1 MPSMHI
7 SPHPNQVRSACER
20 CRRQK
25 LRCSRPAAPDA
36 ICARCARLGK
46 DCQPGMQRRIGRPV
60 RKDLVPAEGAL
71 ATTDVDVSVLDAEV
85 LVEASPVVG
94 FAGSDAIADIV
105 ADVPNCGLHVDWMFP
120 GDFSFRLG
128 DADDALVTANGMQLL
143 QDERWLSVEPE
154 SSIVLPTTQEHFAA
168 LSKINIELHR
178 SWESLSSNSFCV
190 GASFCYGESSFID
203 LELLKRILGSVQD
216 FLGTIKAMHRRLG
229 TRDSTRPIIKYGR
242 PERENSSSTTSTSPD
257 DVHAEQSRS
266 SFQTSPG
273 SGLKSRNTIIDS
285 HTAFLVISCYSQVIK
300 HIELIA
306 TIVNHHL
313 GDQTMPLMGP
323 AENMTL
329 MGLTVDDFSSQVGLF
344 TELVRNVVCQI
355 TLVLGLPMAPWSGR
369 SVWTGLLR
377 EDRYREMLNQELGGP
392 IQDQWTTRPAKLM
405 EAMDETRRLVMEVS
419 MMGYG

>member
-1 MPSMHI
+1 MPPMHS

-46 DCQPGMQRRIGRPV
+46 NCQPGMQRRIGRPV
-60 RKDLVPAEGAL
+60 RKDLVPAETAP
-71 ATTDVDVSVLDAEV
+71 ATTDVGVSVSVLDADV

-94 FAGSDAIADIV
+94 FAGGDAIGDIV
-105 ADVPNCGLHVDWMFP
+105 ADVPHCVDWMFP

-128 DADDALVTANGMQLL
+128 DANDALTAASGMQLL
-143 QDERWLSVEPE
+143 QDERWLSIEPE
-154 SSIVLPTTQEHFAA
+154 SAIVLPTTQEHFAT

-178 SWESLSSNSFCV
+178 SWESLSTNSFCV
-190 GASFCYGESSFID
+190 GASFCYGKSSFID
-203 LELLKRILGSVQD
+203 LELLKRILDSVQD

-229 TRDSTRPIIKYGR
+229 TRDSARPIIKYGR
-242 PERENSSSTTSTSPD
+242 PEREDSSTTTSTSPE
-257 DVHAEQSRS
+257 DVHAQQSQG
-266 SFQTSPG
+266 SFQTG
-273 SGLKSRNTIIDS
+273 SGCGLKSRNTIIDS

-313 GDQTMPLMGP
+313 GDETMPLMGP

-329 MGLTVDDFSSQVGLF
+329 MGLNVVDFSSQVGLF